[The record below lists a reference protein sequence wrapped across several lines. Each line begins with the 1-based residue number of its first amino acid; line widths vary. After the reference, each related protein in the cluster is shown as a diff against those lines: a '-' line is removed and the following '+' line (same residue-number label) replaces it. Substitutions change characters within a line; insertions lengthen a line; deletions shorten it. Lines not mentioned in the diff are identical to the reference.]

1 MRHWQWRKYWAS
13 TAGAALLLAQLVLWI
28 AWGGGDVRW
37 LALTGVTLWMVGVVF
52 SLVPIFQ
59 FKRRGGVARGE
70 SYVKT
75 TLVVDAG
82 LYAIVRHPQFIS
94 WPMFSVALMLMTQQW
109 VVVALGG
116 ASILLFCLDVRGV
129 DEEEIAKF
137 GDAYRDYM
145 SRVPGWD
152 PVVGLWRWSR
162 RRSS

>member
-1 MRHWQWRKYWAS
+1 
-13 TAGAALLLAQLVLWI
+13 
-28 AWGGGDVRW
+28 
-37 LALTGVTLWMVGVVF
+37 MVGVIF
-52 SLVPIFQ
+52 ALVPIFQ

-75 TLVVDAG
+75 TVVVDAG

-116 ASILLFCLDVRGV
+116 ASILLFCLDFRGV
-129 DEEEIAKF
+129 DDEEIAKF

-145 SRVPGWD
+145 RRVPGWD

-162 RRSS
+162 RRFS